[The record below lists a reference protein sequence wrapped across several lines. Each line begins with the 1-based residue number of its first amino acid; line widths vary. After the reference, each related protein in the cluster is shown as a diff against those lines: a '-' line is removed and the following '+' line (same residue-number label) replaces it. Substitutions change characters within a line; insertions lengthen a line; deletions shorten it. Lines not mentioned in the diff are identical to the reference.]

1 MLHLNSLFQESMGS
15 FFLHVK
21 EIKINSRL
29 RKNVISQQLFQKL
42 LRTILDPVI
51 TKNILNKELFLFSF
65 TWNERKT
72 VKVTT
77 ADQLCQMSKE

>member
-1 MLHLNSLFQESMGS
+1 MVHLNSLFHEAFHMGS

-51 TKNILNKELFLFSF
+51 TKNILNKKISYFLL
-65 TWNERKT
+65 RG
-72 VKVTT
+72 
-77 ADQLCQMSKE
+77 MKESP